1 MIWTFGNFEL
11 DERNCVLLRDG
22 EPLQI
27 RRRVFAVLHYLVA
40 HSGAL
45 ITKEELLANVWPNES
60 TVEAV
65 LPQNIAILRQLLGDD
80 HKNGKFIQTVHGRG
94 YRFIAP
100 VARAGMPPSAAA
112 ASTCIGRDHVM
123 SELTGLVDVTC
134 SGTGQSIVLQGDPG
148 IGKTTLLHELSEQAS
163 TRGVWV
169 LDAHCQ
175 DAAGAPSFWPW
186 QQILRPLIARTGR
199 EPGPELSRLLGA
211 VSAAEEGAERDA
223 RASSEARFRMF
234 DSITALIAEA
244 SSAQPIMLAFDDLH
258 WADHASIQLLSFV
271 ARELRRWPV
280 MLLGTVRTLQ
290 VTVDDVAQATLA
302 TWLASSHV
310 RLINLLGLS
319 QAATA
324 QLARQVLGQELKQ
337 DWLSGVHEIT
347 EGNPFHVQQWARLL
361 LEDVASGRS
370 ASAPLRLREV
380 IALRIKRL
388 GARVEHVLTRAA
400 IIGRAF
406 NVAVLA
412 QLADG
417 TRSELLAALSSALDA
432 RIIQRVGKVSTRVG
446 WYEFS
451 HALMQEVLYDRV
463 PHADRTRM
471 HWEIGCAL
479 EAISGL
485 DAEPSVHLLAQHFYQ
500 AAVSGNPA
508 RAVHYCRLA
517 AEQSFRQL
525 AFEHAVAWFRSA
537 LSALALQLPVDE
549 LQRYELKCRLGS
561 ALFRAGEDGTPAFQ
575 DAAAVARAQ
584 GRGDLLAQVVVAMQ
598 GWPQHRR
605 RGRTDNPAFYPLLQE
620 ALQHAHELP
629 PGRRSQL
636 LCLLALNA
644 PEHCTSFAQQ
654 IELSRDA
661 LVLAREDSDPGVL
674 YDAIDARLR
683 LMGRPDELRLRLAL
697 ARELKQI
704 ALQLGDRERSF
715 HAHMALI
722 QPLIA
727 LGQLDE
733 AERELAGCVQ
743 LAEALD
749 LPRFTLQVLR
759 LKLQRALSAGQF
771 DEVRDLTKRAVAVRG
786 PAPPSPHYL
795 VSLYAWQTSTRVARG
810 DRAWAER
817 HALALLPKIEQSR
830 LLRAHMAAL
839 HAACE
844 SLDAAR
850 SCYAPL
856 LAPEVLS
863 VVDEDWLLMLIWIA
877 DAVIACEDRAAA
889 RIVYEALLPHAELNV
904 THVEWLMCVGACDYW
919 LGALGSLLGEWQQ
932 AATHLVRAVELN
944 GRLGAQPALAWSCYA
959 CARALLQL
967 DAESGA
973 AHAMRA
979 RAQAIAEELQLSPLL
994 RAVQTLQVQHA
1005 HESRAARVRRA
1016 GDRKPL

>member
-1 MIWTFGNFEL
+1 MIWTFANFEL

-22 EPLQI
+22 EPVSI
-27 RRRVFAVLHYLVA
+27 RRRVFAVLHYLIA

-45 ITKEELLANVWPNES
+45 VTKEELLANVWPNET

-80 HKNGKFIQTVHGRG
+80 HKKGRFIQTVHGRG

-100 VARAGMPPSAAA
+100 VTRASSPPTAAEPSA
-112 ASTCIGRDHVM
+112 CIGRDHVL
-123 SELTGLVDVTC
+123 SELATLIAVAR

-148 IGKTTLLHELSEQAS
+148 IGKTTLLHEIGEQARA
-163 TRGVWV
+163 RGVLV

-175 DAAGAPSFWPW
+175 DATGAPSFWPW
-186 QQILRPLIARTGR
+186 QQVLRPLIAQGR
-199 EPGPELSRLLGA
+199 EPGPELSRLLGEA
-211 VSAAEEGAERDA
+211 TKSEGPERDA
-223 RASSEARFRMF
+223 RAASEARFRMF

-244 SSAQPIMLAFDDLH
+244 SSRQPMMLTFDDLH

-280 MLLGTVRTLQ
+280 ALLGTVRTLQ
-290 VTVDDVAQATLA
+290 VAVDDVAQATLA

-310 RLINLLGLS
+310 RLINLRGLTE
-319 QAATA
+319 AATA
-324 QLARQVLGQELKQ
+324 QLARQALGQELKPE
-337 DWLSGVHEIT
+337 WLSDVHEIT
-347 EGNPFHVQQWARLL
+347 DGNPFHVQQWARLL
-361 LEDVASGRS
+361 QDDIASGRN
-370 ASAPLRLREV
+370 ASAPLRLRDV
-380 IALRIKRL
+380 IALRITRL

-406 NVAVLA
+406 NVAVLD
-412 QLADG
+412 QLSEGA
-417 TRSELLAALSSALDA
+417 RSEVLAALSVALDA
-432 RIIQRVGKVSTRVG
+432 RIIQRAGKLATRVG

-451 HALMQEVLYDRV
+451 HALIQEVLYDRV

-471 HWEIGCAL
+471 HFEIGCAF

-485 DAEPSVHLLAQHFYQ
+485 DAEPSVHLLAHHFYQ

-517 AEQSFRQL
+517 AEQSFGQL
-525 AFEHAVAWFRSA
+525 AFEHAVAWFQAA

-549 LQRYELKCRLGS
+549 RQRYELKCRLGS
-561 ALFRAGEDGTPAFQ
+561 ALFRAGEDGSPAFS
-575 DAAAVARAQ
+575 DAAAVARALD
-584 GRGDLLAQVVVAMQ
+584 RPDLLSEVVVAMQ
-598 GWPQHRR
+598 GWPQQRR
-605 RGRTDNPAFYPLLQE
+605 RGRTDNPTFYPLLHE
-620 ALQHAHELP
+620 ALQRAHELA

-644 PEHCTSFAQQ
+644 PEHSTSLERR
-654 IELSRDA
+654 IELSRDG
-661 LVLAREDSDPGVL
+661 LVLAREDAEPSVL

-683 LMGRPDELRLRLAL
+683 LMGRPDEFPLRLAL
-697 ARELKQI
+697 ARELKQL
-704 ALQLGDRERSF
+704 AQQLGDRERRF

-727 LGQLDE
+727 LGQLED
-733 AERELAGCVQ
+733 ADRELAQCAQ

-759 LKLQRALSAGQF
+759 LELQRALGDGRF
-771 DEVRDLTKRAVAVRG
+771 DEVRELTKRAVAVRG
-786 PAPPSPHYL
+786 PAPQSPHYL

-810 DRAWAER
+810 DRSWAER
-817 HALALLPKIEQSR
+817 HALALLPKIDQSR

-856 LAPEVLS
+856 LQTDVLA

-889 RIVYEALLPHAELNV
+889 RIVYGALQPHAALNV
-904 THVEWLMCVGACDYW
+904 THVEWLMYVGACDYW
-919 LGALGSLLGEWQQ
+919 LGALASLLGEWQQ

-944 GRLGAQPALAWSCYA
+944 DRLGARPALAWSCYA

-973 AHAMRA
+973 AHALRT
-979 RAQAIAEELQLSPLL
+979 RAQAIAESLQLAPLQ
-994 RAVQTLQVQHA
+994 RAIQNMPT
-1005 HESRAARVRRA
+1005 ERRCRARDQGAR
-1016 GDRKPL
+1016 

>member
-1 MIWTFGNFEL
+1 MNWTFANFEL
-11 DERNCVLLRDG
+11 DERNCLLLRDG
-22 EPLQI
+22 EPVSI
-27 RRRVFAVLHYLVA
+27 RRRVFAVLHYLIA

-45 ITKEELLANVWPNES
+45 VTKEELLANVWPNES

-80 HKNGKFIQTVHGRG
+80 HKNGRFIQTVHGRG

-100 VARAGMPPSAAA
+100 VTCGGSPPTAAESSA
-112 ASTCIGRDHVM
+112 CIGREHVL
-123 SELTGLVDVTC
+123 SELVALIAVAC

-148 IGKTTLLHELSEQAS
+148 IGKTTLLHELGEQARA
-163 TRGVWV
+163 RGMLV

-186 QQILRPLIARTGR
+186 QQILRPLTAQTGR
-199 EPGPELSRLLGA
+199 EPGPELSRLLGEA
-211 VSAAEEGAERDA
+211 TSPEGPERDS
-223 RASSEARFRMF
+223 RAASEARFRMF
-234 DSITALIAEA
+234 DRITALIAKA
-244 SSAQPIMLAFDDLH
+244 SSKQPIMLTFDDLH

-280 MLLGTVRTLQ
+280 VLLGTVRTLQ
-290 VTVDDVAQATLA
+290 VALDDVAQATLA

-310 RLINLLGLS
+310 RLTNLRGLTE
-319 QAATA
+319 AATT
-324 QLARQVLGQELKQ
+324 QLARQVLGQELKPE
-337 DWLSGVHEIT
+337 WLGDVHEIT
-347 EGNPFHVQQWARLL
+347 DGNPFHVQQWARLL
-361 LEDVASGRS
+361 QDDIASGRS

-380 IALRIKRL
+380 IALRITRL

-406 NVAVLA
+406 NVAVLD
-412 QLADG
+412 QLSDD
-417 TRSELLAALSSALDA
+417 TRSEVLTALSAGLDA
-432 RIIQRVGKVSTRVG
+432 RIIQRAGKLMTTRVG

-451 HALMQEVLYDRV
+451 HALIQEVLYDRV

-471 HWEIGCAL
+471 HFEIGCAL

-485 DAEPSVHLLAQHFYQ
+485 DAEPSVHLLAHHFYQ
-500 AAVSGNPA
+500 AAVRGNPE

-517 AEQSFRQL
+517 AEQSFGQL
-525 AFEHAVAWFRSA
+525 AFEHAVTWFRAA
-537 LSALALQLPVDE
+537 LCALALQLPVDE
-549 LQRYELKCRLGS
+549 RQRYELKCRLGS
-561 ALFRAGEDGTPAFQ
+561 ALFRAGEDGSAAFS
-575 DAAAVARAQ
+575 DAAAVARTLDQPELQAE
-584 GRGDLLAQVVVAMQ
+584 VVVAMQ
-598 GWPQHRR
+598 GWPQQRR
-605 RGRTDNPAFYPLLQE
+605 RGRTDNPAFYPLLHE
-620 ALQHAHELP
+620 ALQRAHELP

-644 PEHCTSFAQQ
+644 PEHSTSLERQ
-654 IELSRDA
+654 IELSRDG
-661 LVLAREDSDPGVL
+661 LVLAREDSDRSVL

-697 ARELKQI
+697 AHELKQL
-704 ALQLGDRERSF
+704 AQQLGDRERCF

-727 LGQLDE
+727 LGQLED
-733 AERELAGCVQ
+733 ADRELAQCVQ
-743 LAEALD
+743 LAAALD

-759 LKLQRALSAGQF
+759 LKLQRALGDGNF
-771 DEVRDLTKRAVAVRG
+771 DEVRELTKRAVALRG

-817 HALALLPKIEQSR
+817 HALALLPKIDQSR

-856 LAPEVLS
+856 LQADVLAL
-863 VVDEDWLLMLIWIA
+863 VDEDWLLMLIWIA

-889 RIVYEALLPHAELNV
+889 RIVYEALQPQAALNV
-904 THVEWLMCVGACDYW
+904 THVEWLMYVGACDYW
-919 LGALGSLLGEWQQ
+919 LGALASLLGEWQQ

-944 GRLGAQPALAWSCYA
+944 GRLGARPALAWSCYA

-967 DAESGA
+967 DPESGA
-973 AHAMRA
+973 AQALRA
-979 RAQAIAEELQLSPLL
+979 RAQAIAEPLQLAPLL
-994 RAVQTLQVQHA
+994 RAIQKLPNQRPRAERMKTLP
-1005 HESRAARVRRA
+1005 RA
-1016 GDRKPL
+1016 